1 MSATKAALTDEEVI
15 RTFPCYEGPGEPGY
29 ITDFLGTKTRL
40 SSIPSD
46 FARCGGLVEGYPIK
60 GNFHSGPSEWAGVLR
75 AVLDAQGELV
85 AVELGAGWAPWLVIA
100 ARAARMRG
108 IESVHLVGVEGA
120 VGHLDF
126 MRAHFA
132 DNGLDPDR
140 HTLLHGVVGAYD
152 GVAKFPVVANP
163 AAAYGG
169 EATFAA
175 PSLIARPRGLRARIK
190 AALPAGVR
198 SRLRA
203 ILRRGAASSP
213 YTGQTE
219 RVPCFSLATILH
231 PFREVDLVHIDIQGA
246 EYDVLASARRVLKE
260 KVKRVVI
267 GTHGRLIEHH
277 LLEELASQS
286 WILESEV
293 SCVYV
298 QQGMKMNLFVDGC
311 QTWRNP
317 DVRTRL
323 RLSA

>member
-1 MSATKAALTDEEVI
+1 MSATTAALTDEEVI
-15 RTFPCYEGPGEPGY
+15 RSFPCHEGPGEPGY

-46 FARCGGLVEGYPIK
+46 FATCGGVVEGYPIN
-60 GNFHSGPSEWAGVLR
+60 GNFHSGACEWAGVLR
-75 AVLDAQGELV
+75 AALDARNELV

-100 ARAARMRG
+100 ARAARLRG
-108 IESVHLVGVEGA
+108 IESVRLVGVEGA

-126 MRAHFA
+126 MRTHFS

-152 GVAKFPVVANP
+152 GVAKFPEVADP
-163 AAAYGG
+163 AATYGG

-175 PSLIARPRGLRARIK
+175 PSLIARPKGLRARIK

-198 SRLRA
+198 SRLGAVLR
-203 ILRRGAASSP
+203 RRGAPSP
-213 YTGQTE
+213 YTGRTQ
-219 RVPCFSLATILH
+219 RVPCSSLATILR
-231 PFREVDLVHIDIQGA
+231 PFPEVDLVHIDIQGA
-246 EYDVLASARRVLKE
+246 EYDVLAAARRVLKE

-267 GTHGRLIEHH
+267 GTHGRLIEQH

-298 QQGMKMNLFVDGC
+298 QQGKKMNLFVDGC
-311 QTWRNP
+311 QAWRNP
-317 DVRTRL
+317 DVRTRQ